1 MNILVVGAG
10 QIGSRHVQG
19 LAAIPRVRC
28 VTVVDPSPE
37 SRQRTAERWRDVP
50 GHTDKNLVLLEELPA
65 SGDFSAAILSTNATA
80 RLDLLRQAA
89 ALGIRRFL
97 AEKLLFQSEAQWG
110 VALGLAET
118 KNLAVF
124 PNYVYR
130 YARPWAEVR
139 EALRGRTFSMEVS
152 AGDIGLTTNL
162 PHWLDLFEFLGG
174 SPLHSLDV
182 EKIGAV
188 YPSKRGQG
196 LIECSG
202 ALSGT
207 EASGSRVHI
216 DFSAGTAAPSC
227 TIRAGSDW
235 IRIDENN
242 AAIEGTLAT
251 PDMRMEAPMVSRIT
265 SLAIPD
271 ILDDRTLLP
280 SLAAT
285 AKMNRLLLRVLGPA
299 LGFRDGPDQTIPIT

>member
-50 GHTDKNLVLLEELPA
+50 GHEDKKLVLLEALPA

-89 ALGIRRFL
+89 TLGIRRFL
-97 AEKLLFQSEAQWG
+97 AEKLLFQSEAQWDL
-110 VALGLAET
+110 ALDLAAAQGLE
-118 KNLAVF
+118 VF

-139 EALRGRTFSMEVS
+139 ETLRGRTFSMEVS

-162 PHWLDLFEFLGG
+162 PHWLDLFEFLSG
-174 SPLHSLDV
+174 SPLHRLDV
-182 EKIGAV
+182 EKIAAI

-227 TIRAGSDW
+227 TIRTGSDW
-235 IRIDENN
+235 IRIDEGN

-251 PDMRMEAPMVSRIT
+251 PDMRMETPMVSRIT
-265 SLAIPD
+265 SQAIPD
-271 ILDDRTLLP
+271 ILDGQTLLP
-280 SLAAT
+280 PLAAT
-285 AKMNRLLLRVLGPA
+285 AEMNRLLLHSLGPA
-299 LGFRDGPDQTIPIT
+299 LGFAGGAEQAIPIT